1 MTVGCKWVRNDGGL
15 KYWPLTLLP
24 SKRCFQTNRIL
35 STIVYQLAR
44 LGNGETDQVI
54 LNSE

>member
-1 MTVGCKWVRNDGGL
+1 MKADRKWVMNDGGRI
-15 KYWPLTLLP
+15 YWPQALLP
-24 SKRCFQTNRIL
+24 GKRCFLTNRIL
-35 STIVYQLAR
+35 STIVYQLAQ